1 MVILPAID
9 IKGGQCVRLFRGDM
23 STAKQVASDP
33 LEAARGFEQ
42 AGAKWLHTVDLDGA
56 VSGKRVNADIFISL
70 AKNTNLKVELGGGIR
85 TMEDIDFYLSNGI
98 ERVILGSV
106 ALKDPELV
114 RQAVEKYGERIAVG
128 IDAKNGK
135 VAAEG
140 WIKDSEIDYID
151 LAKQMEQIGV
161 KVIIYTDISKDGTLM
176 HPNFEQLGNINSAVS
191 CNIIASGGV
200 TDIDDIKLLNKMGM
214 YGTICGKAIYNGN
227 LDLVQAIAE
236 GNK

>member
-1 MVILPAID
+1 MIILPAID

-23 STAKQVASDP
+23 NTAKQVAADP
-33 LEAARGFEQ
+33 LTAARGFEA
-42 AGAKWLHTVDLDGA
+42 AGAQWLHTVDLDGA

-70 AKNTNLKVELGGGIR
+70 AKNTSLKVELGGGIR

-106 ALKDPELV
+106 ALKDPALV
-114 RQAVEKYGERIAVG
+114 KQAVERYGERIAVG

-140 WIKDSEIDYID
+140 WVQDSEIDYID

-161 KVIIYTDISKDGTLM
+161 RVIIYTDISKDGTLM
-176 HPNFEQLGNINSAVS
+176 HPNFEQLQRINSAVS
-191 CNIIASGGV
+191 CDIIASGGV
-200 TDIDDIKLLNKMGM
+200 TDIGDIKLLNKMGM

-227 LDLVQAIAE
+227 LDLEQAIAE
-236 GNK
+236 GHK

>member
-1 MVILPAID
+1 MIILPAID

-33 LEAARGFEQ
+33 LEAAKGFEQ
-42 AGAKWLHTVDLDGA
+42 TGAQWLHTVDLDGA
-56 VSGKRVNADIFISL
+56 VCGKRVNADIFISL

-106 ALKDPELV
+106 ALKNPELV
-114 RQAVEKYGERIAVG
+114 KQAVEKYGERIAVG

-151 LAKQMEQIGV
+151 LAKQMEKIGV

-176 HPNFEQLGNINSAVS
+176 HPNFEQLQAINAAVS
-191 CNIIASGGV
+191 CDIIASGGV
-200 TDIDDIKLLNKMGM
+200 TDIEDIKLLNKMGM

-227 LDLVQAIAE
+227 LDLAQAITE